1 MNKACG
7 PCDPRN
13 YLAII
18 GADHT
23 IVAASTRRKIAQ
35 QQHYHHLSITSRTIS
50 APAAVPYN
58 ISYHNRI
65 MSDTVSRL
73 LSKVHL
79 GGDSSKDAPSDAA
92 GGQGASARKRN
103 QTSVNDGEDCGD
115 YIEDDSLAGG
125 GRAYGHNRTNVRVSE
140 PMRRFLAQEGEIPDE
155 AMAVEKSDA
164 LDVILKRPQV
174 IVPDWVNDR
183 SHPVSEYFI
192 STSHNTYLS
201 GRQLV
206 GKSTTMTYTHTL
218 RIGCRCVEIDAWDN
232 EANYDEPAVTHG
244 LTLSST
250 IPFRD
255 VCQAIGDQVDAEI
268 AEAKAGGTPLPLPVF
283 ISLENHCKE
292 RGQVA
297 MYRIMQEVF
306 GDKLVTQKIDTEAE
320 PSIKDLEGKITVMVE
335 YYGLELNSDAE
346 SISSSESSSDEEERA
361 MKKKKEEVKPSKIVP
376 ELATLGVYAQSIK
389 PKDLSW
395 LKGELRD
402 PHNHMINVSEGTVY
416 KLLEKHDAK
425 AMITHNAHHLIRV
438 YPAGL
443 RIDSTNLHPCPFWA
457 VGAQV
462 AALNTQTFDASMQIN
477 EAFFA
482 GTAGYALKPASLRR
496 DPPGPMPEGSVRVRL
511 HIAGVSDLPV
521 QSGREDDV
529 KPYVTCTLHH
539 GLSHRTKPEKRKTDV
554 YKQHH
559 HHPHLR
565 RHPEMPPPTQPVWH
579 ETLEWTFD
587 KAFFDLAVIRILI
600 KSDDRWKENPV
611 LCVAAMRA
619 LFAPKEWSFI
629 RLLDLKGHETQSTML
644 AKFEIDDA

>member
-1 MNKACG
+1 MTAG
-7 PCDPRN
+7 TD
-13 YLAII
+13 LAH
-18 GADHT
+18 DL
-23 IVAASTRRKIAQ
+23 Q
-35 QQHYHHLSITSRTIS
+35 LPLLHLDIS
-50 APAAVPYN
+50 A
-58 ISYHNRI
+58 RLLDTRFI

-92 GGQGASARKRN
+92 GGKGASARKRN
-103 QTSVNDGEDCGD
+103 KTSVNDGEDCGD
-115 YIEDDSLAGG
+115 FVEDDSLAGG
-125 GRAYGHNRTNVRVSE
+125 GKAYGHNRTNVRVSE
-140 PMRRFLAQEGEIPDE
+140 AMRRVLAQEGEIPED
-155 AMAVEKSDA
+155 AAAAEKSEA
-164 LDVILKRPQV
+164 LDAILKRPQV

-183 SHPVSEYFI
+183 SHPISEYFI

-206 GKSTTMTYTHTL
+206 GKSTSMTYTHAL

-232 EANYDEPAVTHG
+232 DDNLDEPEVTHG
-244 LTLSST
+244 LTLSSK

-255 VCQAIGDQVDAEI
+255 VCKAISDQVDVEI
-268 AEAKAGGTPLPLPVF
+268 AEAKAAGTPLPLPVF

-292 RGQVA
+292 RGQA
-297 MYRIMQEVF
+297 GMHDIMLSVF
-306 GDKLVTQKIDTEAE
+306 GDKLVTQSIDTETE
-320 PSIKDLEGKITVMVE
+320 PTVKDLEGKITVMVE
-335 YYGLELNSDAE
+335 FYGVDLNADDTD
-346 SISSSESSSDEEERA
+346 SSSDSSSDEEERA
-361 MKKKKEEVKPSKIVP
+361 MKKKKQATKPAKIIP
-376 ELATLGVYAQSIK
+376 ALASLGIYAQSIK
-389 PKDLSW
+389 PKDISW
-395 LKGELRD
+395 LRGELRE
-402 PHNHMINVSEGTVY
+402 PQNHMINVSEGTVH

-425 AMITHNAHHLIRV
+425 AMIAHNAHHLIRV

-482 GTAGYALKPASLRR
+482 GTAGYALKPAPLRR
-496 DPPGPMPEGSVRVRL
+496 DPPVQMPKGSVRVKL
-511 HIAGVSDLPV
+511 HIAGVSDLLV
-521 QSGREDDV
+521 QPGREDDV
-529 KPYVTCTLHH
+529 RPYVTCTLHH
-539 GLSHRTKPEKRKTDV
+539 GLSHRSKPEKRKTDV

-559 HHPHLR
+559 HHPHLVH

-611 LCVAAMRA
+611 LCVAAMRT

-629 RLLDLKGHETQSTML
+629 RLLDLKGHETQSTLL
-644 AKFEIDDA
+644 AKFEIEDI